1 MQRYE
6 VHKFG
11 GTSLADAGLIA
22 HAVDLVTGPLE
33 PATARA
39 VVVSALAGTTDTLLE
54 ATDLAAGGRE
64 SYRDVLDALS
74 ERTLGEARSLLG
86 DSTAFEA
93 SHRRDR
99 AILDDILRGVFVS
112 RICPEATRE
121 LVAGHG
127 EVWSATMFHTRLL
140 DLGQKSS
147 LLDAREVLIVERHEA
162 GPAIRWDESRKLFRA
177 WLETHQTPYLVITG
191 YVARDTNGTATTLM
205 RNGSDLSASVFGR
218 LLEARSITIW
228 TDVDGVMSADPRR
241 VSEASLVEELSYE
254 EAMELAFFGAR
265 VLHPQT
271 MGPAVE
277 AGIPIRI
284 RNARRPAVPG
294 TVIGPKTGEGRR
306 GRSAVRGLSSVE
318 GMAMLNIEGAGMIGV
333 PGIASRL
340 FSALHDARISV
351 TLISQASSEHSI
363 CVAVPMSQGERARQV
378 VERAFAAELL
388 HRQVQRV
395 ELTGPYGIL
404 AAVGD
409 AMVHT
414 PGVAGRFFNA
424 LGRAGV
430 NIRAIAQ
437 GSSERNIS
445 AVVAEED
452 ATRALRA
459 VHSGF
464 YLSDQTLS
472 VGLVGPGLVGGE
484 LLGQFARQ
492 TELLRSRLSIDL
504 KVRAITGSK
513 RMVLDEAGLDIGA
526 WKDALAARGEATDLD
541 RFTRHVH
548 APHLPHAV
556 ILDCTA
562 SPVVAERTAAWLE
575 EGIHVITPNKLANTG
590 SLDAYRHL
598 RELGAR
604 GSSRYLYE
612 ATVGAGLPV
621 ISTLRDFLETGDRVL
636 SIEGM
641 FSGTLSF
648 ILDSLSESTP
658 FSRVVAEARARG
670 YSEPD
675 PREDLS
681 GMDVARK
688 AVILGREIGLGVG
701 LGDLDVESL
710 VPGDL
715 ARLDVETFMSRLGE
729 HDAGMEQRRSE
740 AASAGE
746 VLRYVASIDAGG
758 RVEVGLKRYP
768 KASLFGN
775 AGVNNVVVFTTERY
789 QAQPLVIQGPGAG
802 PAVTAAGIFGDLLR
816 LAASLGSGAPVEPG
830 AASAGG

>member
-1 MQRYE
+1 MTNRWE

-11 GTSLADAGLIA
+11 GTSLGNAGLIID
-22 HAVDLVTGPLE
+22 AVAIVTGPAD
-33 PATARA
+33 PGAARA
-39 VVVSALAGTTDTLLE
+39 VVVSALAGTTDSLLE
-54 ATDLAAGGRE
+54 AADLASRKRRD
-64 SYRDVLDALS
+64 YLDVLDALAV
-74 ERTLGEARSLLG
+74 RTLGEARALLDDPSG
-86 DSTAFEA
+86 FEE
-93 SHRRDR
+93 RFRIDR
-99 AILDDILRGVFVS
+99 AALEDILRGVFVS
-112 RICPEATRE
+112 GICPDATRE

-127 EVWSATMFHTRLL
+127 ELWSAALFHARLVQQ
-140 DLGQKSS
+140 GYEAA
-147 LLDAREVLIVERHEA
+147 LLDARDVLVVERHDA
-162 GPAIRWDESRKLFRA
+162 GPAVRWDPTRKLFDPWLDGNRA
-177 WLETHQTPYLVITG
+177 GYLVITG
-191 YVARDTNGTATTLM
+191 YVARDETGTPTTLM
-205 RNGSDLSASVFGR
+205 RNGSDLSASIFGR
-218 LLEARSITIW
+218 LLDAESITIW

-241 VSEASLVEELSYE
+241 VPEASLVPELSYE
-254 EAMELAFFGAR
+254 EAMELAYFGAS

-284 RNARRPAVPG
+284 RNARRPELPG
-294 TVIGPKTGEGRR
+294 TLIRQRSADGK

-318 GMAMLNIEGAGMIGV
+318 GMAMVSLEGAGMIGV

-340 FSALHDARISV
+340 FGALHEARISV

-363 CVAVPMSQGERARQV
+363 CVAVPAAQGPRARQA
-378 VERAFAAELL
+378 VERAFAPELS
-388 HRQVQRV
+388 HGQVQRV
-395 ELTGPYGIL
+395 DVGGPYGIL

-409 AMVHT
+409 AMVDT
-414 PGVAGRFFNA
+414 PGVAARFFGA

-430 NIRAIAQ
+430 NVRAIAQ

-445 AVVAEED
+445 AVVAEEG

-459 VHSGF
+459 AHSSF

-472 VGLVGPGLVGGE
+472 VGLVGPGLVGAE
-484 LLGQFARQ
+484 LLGQFAGQ
-492 TELLRSRLSIDL
+492 AETLRSRLSIDL

-513 RMVLDEAGLDIGA
+513 RMLLSDGGIDLAS
-526 WKDALAARGEATDLD
+526 WKDALESNGEPADLD
-541 RFTRHVH
+541 RFTGHVH

-562 SPVVAERTAAWLE
+562 SREVAARTAGWLTA
-575 EGIHVITPNKLANTG
+575 GIHVITPNKLANTG
-590 SLDAYRHL
+590 SLDQYSRL
-598 RELGAR
+598 RELGGR
-604 GSSRYLYE
+604 LSSRYLYE

-621 ISTLRDFLETGDRVL
+621 ISTLRDLLETGDRVL
-636 SIEGM
+636 KVEGM

-648 ILDSLSESTP
+648 ILDTLSASTP
-658 FSRVVAEARARG
+658 FSTVVAEARSRG

-701 LGDLDVESL
+701 LEDLEVESL
-710 VPGDL
+710 VPEAL
-715 ARLDVETFMSRLGE
+715 ARLDVGTFMGRLTE
-729 HDAGMEQRRSE
+729 HDAAMETRRAE
-740 AASAGE
+740 AARTGE

-758 RVEVGLKRYP
+758 LVEVGLRRYRED
-768 KASLFGN
+768 SLFGH

-789 QAQPLVIQGPGAG
+789 EQQPLVIQGPGAG

-816 LAASLGSGAPVEPG
+816 LAASLGSGSP
-830 AASAGG
+830 AGGS